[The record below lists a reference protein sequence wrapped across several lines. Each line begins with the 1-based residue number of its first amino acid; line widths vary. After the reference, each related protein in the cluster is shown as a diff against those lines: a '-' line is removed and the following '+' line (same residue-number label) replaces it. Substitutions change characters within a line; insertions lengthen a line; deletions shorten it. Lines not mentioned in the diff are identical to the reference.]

1 LKEIDT
7 VVWASDFSTN
17 RGEGILA
24 NSFFKE
30 FIKFHKNKKI
40 IIKTFEQ
47 KIIFL
52 KKNLKTLK
60 IIEKNNFF
68 HKYIGPVY
76 GAIYLLLN
84 RKKKIVYL
92 NYLPL
97 WNFLI
102 FIILPRKTVLGPITG
117 GAEFLQ
123 VNNFNTYLRKY
134 IFPLLYKIS
143 LIIINIKFKKV
154 IFSTNLLASYLNNN
168 QKKNFLLNYIYLNFI
183 NHKDIKKNKKSF
195 DLIFYNRKN
204 LTKKNFL
211 IKQLILRLPSE
222 VKICV
227 IGELILKDN
236 VKNYGF
242 VDKKKVIKLVKKS
255 KLAFASSENILSL
268 FVIDAYNCK
277 TGIIFD
283 KNMKNLNTIISKK
296 IFLPVDL
303 TDLGNGVEEIQNYI
317 INFKFI
323 IDTNFQKFLNSQK
336 QKITTYLKEYFSLYK

>member
-1 LKEIDT
+1 MKEINA
-7 VVWASDFSTN
+7 VVWASDFSPN

-30 FIKFHKNKKI
+30 FTKFSNNEKI

-47 KIIFL
+47 KIVYF
-52 KKNLKTLK
+52 KKNFKPLK

-68 HKYIGPVY
+68 HKYIGPIY

-84 RKKKIVYL
+84 RKKKIAYL

-102 FIILPRKTVLGPITG
+102 FLILPSKTVLGPITG
-117 GAEFLQ
+117 GAEFSHE
-123 VNNFNTYLRKY
+123 NNFSTYLRRY

-143 LIIINIKFKKV
+143 LAIINIKFNKV
-154 IFSTNLLASYLNNN
+154 IFSTNLLECYLSNN
-168 QKKNFLLNYIYLNFI
+168 QKKGFLFNYIYLNFI
-183 NHKDIKKNKKSF
+183 NHNNIKKDKKHF

-211 IKQLILRLPSE
+211 IKKLIFRLPSE
-222 VKICV
+222 IKICV
-227 IGELILKDN
+227 IGELILKNN

-242 VDKKKVIKLVKKS
+242 VNKKKAIKLIKKS

-268 FVIDAYNCK
+268 FVVDAYNCK

-296 IFLPVDL
+296 IFLPLDL
-303 TDLGNGVEEIQNYI
+303 TDLDKGVEEIKKYI
-317 INFKFI
+317 KNFKFT
-323 IDTNFQKFLNSQK
+323 IDTNFQKFLRGKKQEINS
-336 QKITTYLKEYFSLYK
+336 YLKEYFSLL

>member
-1 LKEIDT
+1 LKEIDI

-17 RGEGILA
+17 SGEGILA